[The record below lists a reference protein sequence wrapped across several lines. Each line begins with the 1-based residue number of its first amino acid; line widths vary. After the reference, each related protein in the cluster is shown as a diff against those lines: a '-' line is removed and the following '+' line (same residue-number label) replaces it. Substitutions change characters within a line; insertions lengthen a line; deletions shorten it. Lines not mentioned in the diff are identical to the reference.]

1 MFAKDETIAVLVV
14 QIAAQIADQHF
25 NEDEL
30 IREVQNALSTGQQLS
45 SLMRVDS
52 LLILSLMQD
61 RLHLNSQL
69 IPYWLQPSRWATKG
83 TQVPSSILQPT
94 SEHILFD
101 ILQDSS
107 SSVHSLL
114 STGIQQQ

>member
-1 MFAKDETIAVLVV
+1 M
-14 QIAAQIADQHF
+14 
-25 NEDEL
+25 

-61 RLHLNSQL
+61 RQHLNSQL
-69 IPYWLQPSRWATKG
+69 IPYWLQPTRWATKG
-83 TQVPSSILQPT
+83 TQVPTAVLQPA

-107 SSVHSLL
+107 TSVHSLL
-114 STGIQQQ
+114 ASGIQPQ